1 MAAEAGAPT
10 TKIGCARCC
19 VKEPNEDGSSAAG
32 PAAWCVANVL
42 LAREHSKATSAEDGS
57 AGTTGAWRVGS
68 YADDPFKVTTVETLH
83 DLRGHQYDLR
93 ITFIPV
99 DWMDVL
105 NKFKLNTLTYVI
117 FYFVIDAAM
126 VILIM

>member
-1 MAAEAGAPT
+1 MFVKLSRDMAEPFGWFPHSIQFELQYWQRSLTNKKMIEARVSLKEFAP
-10 TKIGCARCC
+10 
-19 VKEPNEDGSSAAG
+19 
-32 PAAWCVANVL
+32 
-42 LAREHSKATSAEDGS
+42 
-57 AGTTGAWRVGS
+57 
-68 YADDPFKVTTVETLH
+68 LH
-83 DLRGHQYDLR
+83 DYYSEAYFAGDKYEVKDLTSEEGLRGRQYDLR

>member
-1 MAAEAGAPT
+1 MDWFPHRVQFELKYWQETLTSKKLIEGNIILQDFAPLHDYYSTEA
-10 TKIGCARCC
+10 
-19 VKEPNEDGSSAAG
+19 
-32 PAAWCVANVL
+32 
-42 LAREHSKATSAEDGS
+42 
-57 AGTTGAWRVGS
+57 TTGAWRVGS

-83 DLRGHQYDLR
+83 GLRGHQYDLR